1 MPSQSRAPALDNGI
15 TTGLALKRS
24 PKHKPVHSNNPVQG
38 SANSGLAPGHVSG
51 SGTVNIVITN
61 PIPGPAP
68 VPAVV
73 PTQFA
78 SNVGFPDSVVN
89 AVARRISELDNWTV
103 RQYTKLAAHRYWKF
117 FEHSLLG
124 LFILLLLGPFYTHY
138 QYQYTSGSL
147 DIFTN
152 HLLNASLQTRNMSRR
167 LVSIEEQLAKL
178 DAIMVTKE
186 EVRVNQAERRQI
198 NWLSQ
203 LVGAKVILDLTSSEI
218 QANVTI
224 KPSWWSQ
231 LWYGYKPRT
240 GPGPDA
246 ALLPQKR
253 DELNPTYCVQKKEGR
268 VKLQLAVSLKRYITP
283 TQLII
288 EHWPKSEVG
297 SFHRLISAATAP
309 KEIELWVYNER
320 ARTQKEVINALQLE
334 VDDHFPN
341 FWTNEASVEK
351 KLRLAMHSLDE
362 IDHADSWLMVGRW
375 KYDVYSEHNVQ
386 KFLIPFDL
394 SAYNVATKSVVIRV
408 SSNWGSPYAI
418 CLLGARLHG
427 IDRDESKE
435 EEEVVVEESE
445 IKEVEVVEES
455 EIREEEEVVVEESEI
470 KEEEEVVESKIE
482 KEEVDGDED
491 EYESIFEDDLAG

>member
-15 TTGLALKRS
+15 TTGLAPKPS
-24 PKHKPVHSNNPVQG
+24 PKHKPVHSTNPVQV
-38 SANSGLAPGHVSG
+38 SANSGLAAGHLSG
-51 SGTVNIVITN
+51 SGTVNIVATS
-61 PIPGPAP
+61 P
-68 VPAVV
+68 V
-73 PTQFA
+73 
-78 SNVGFPDSVVN
+78 SVVN

-117 FEHSLLG
+117 FEYSLLG

-138 QYQYTSGSL
+138 QYHHTGGSL
-147 DIFTN
+147 DNFTN

-167 LVSIEEQLAKL
+167 LVSIEEQLAEL

-186 EVRVNQAERRQI
+186 EVRANQAERRQI

-203 LVGAKVILDLTSSEI
+203 LVGAKVILDLTSSVI
-218 QANVTI
+218 QPNVTI

-253 DELNPTYCVQKKEGR
+253 DEPNPTYCVQKKEGR

-320 ARTQKEVINALQLE
+320 ARTQKEDINALQLE
-334 VDDHFPN
+334 VDDHFPSY
-341 FWTNEASVEK
+341 WTNEASVEK

-427 IDRDESKE
+427 IDRG
-435 EEEVVVEESE
+435 E
-445 IKEVEVVEES
+445 IK
-455 EIREEEEVVVEESEI
+455 EEEEVVVEESEI
-470 KEEEEVVESKIE
+470 KEEEDVVVEESEIKEEEEVMVVEESEIKEEKEVVESKIE
-482 KEEVDGDED
+482 KEEVDGDVD
-491 EYESIFEDDLAG
+491 EYEDIFEDDLAG